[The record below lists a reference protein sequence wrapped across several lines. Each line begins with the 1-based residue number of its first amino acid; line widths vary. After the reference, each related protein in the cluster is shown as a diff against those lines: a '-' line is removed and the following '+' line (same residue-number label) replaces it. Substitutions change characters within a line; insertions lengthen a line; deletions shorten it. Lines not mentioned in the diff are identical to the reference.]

1 MRRRLYF
8 IMPDQGSA
16 QKMMDDLL
24 LARIEERHIHFL
36 ARRGTDMDGL
46 HEANH
51 LQKSDLVHG
60 AQVGLALGAVLG
72 LVLGA
77 VVVVAMDTAD
87 RWQIA
92 IVLGSGA
99 AGALFG
105 AWVSSMVGSAVPNSR
120 LKQFSEAIEEGKI
133 LMMADVPQ
141 HRANEVRELLASRH
155 PEAEDRG
162 FDPHIPAF
170 P

>member
-8 IMPDQGSA
+8 IMPDVSSA
-16 QKMMDDLL
+16 REVMNDLL

-36 ARRGTDMDGL
+36 GKRGTPMEGL
-46 HEANH
+46 HEANL

-60 AQVGLALGAVLG
+60 AQVGLALGALLGCVLG
-72 LVLGA
+72 GVLVVTL
-77 VVVVAMDTAD
+77 VTDD
-87 RWQIA
+87 RWQIVTVLGA
-92 IVLGSGA
+92 GVLGS
-99 AGALFG
+99 LFG

-120 LKQFSEAIEEGKI
+120 LRQFSKAIDDGKLL
-133 LMMADVPQ
+133 LMVDVPE
-141 HRANEVRELLASRH
+141 HRLEEVREILNARH

-162 FDPHIPAF
+162 IEPNIPAF

>member
-8 IMPDQGSA
+8 IMPDLPSA
-16 QKMMDDLL
+16 RKMMDDLL

-36 ARRGTDMDGL
+36 ARRGTSMEGL

-60 AQVGLALGAVLG
+60 AQVGLALGALLG
-72 LVLGA
+72 FIVGA
-77 VVVVAMDTAD
+77 IVVMTIVVDN

-92 IVLGSGA
+92 VVLGSGIV
-99 AGALFG
+99 GALFG
-105 AWVSSMVGSAVPNSR
+105 AWVASMVGSAVPNSR
-120 LKQFSEAIEEGKI
+120 LTQFQSAIDEGRI
-133 LMMADVPQ
+133 LVMADVPQ
-141 HRANEVRELLASRH
+141 HRVDEVREALHDRH

-162 FDPHIPAF
+162 IDPHIPAF